1 MLRLSAGVCM
11 CQRAGLHLPH
21 SSSEDL
27 SSSSGWCF
35 WSFFFPPLSLGA
47 ERSFWLERLG
57 GFVAVCVC
65 VCVCVHKC
73 VTSGNISNPYMPAQP
88 PATPSSS
95 LAPAPQGN
103 SSLNVLLMSHRKCQ
117 LYKENLSSRKTQK
130 AFLCLWDKEEEK
142 CIFLYHM
149 NPSMPG
155 MSCPARGCCSS
166 AKASGRSLCVL
177 SLWMKLSLWWLC
189 DMIGDHNGCSTRLHT
204 SDESSHLL
212 FVRGRKTR
220 VGRGILK
227 MPFVEKAC
235 NYTFMKSWPRVE
247 ELHRSFP

>member
-1 MLRLSAGVCM
+1 M
-11 CQRAGLHLPH
+11 
-21 SSSEDL
+21 
-27 SSSSGWCF
+27 
-35 WSFFFPPLSLGA
+35 
-47 ERSFWLERLG
+47 
-57 GFVAVCVC
+57 
-65 VCVCVHKC
+65 CVCVHKC

-88 PATPSSS
+88 PATPSLS
-95 LAPAPQGN
+95 LTPAPQGN

-117 LYKENLSSRKTQK
+117 LYKENLSSCKTQK

-142 CIFLYHM
+142 CIFLYHT

-177 SLWMKLSLWWLC
+177 SLWMKLSSCWLC
-189 DMIGDHNGCSTRLHT
+189 DVIGDHNGYSTRLHI